1 MRQHLAI
8 VAALAA
14 ACGASPTAPA
24 PVAGTAALR
33 VAAPASAAGTAR
45 TGHTATLL
53 EDGRVL
59 LAGGAPGATG
69 ALASVELVEPSSGAV
84 AAAPPLATPRR
95 DHTATVLADGRV
107 LVAGGLDAQGAA
119 LATTELFDHAAG
131 AWRAGPPLAAARAGH
146 SATVLATGEVLV
158 VGGAGAGAA
167 LDSAELLSADASK
180 WSAAGTLKVART
192 RHGAALL
199 ADGSVLVVGGEGA
212 SGALATT
219 ERWDP
224 SGQAFAPDAALAAA
238 RAAPALLRLADG
250 SVLAAG
256 GEGASGPLASVE
268 RWTEAGGWATTDPL
282 ASARS
287 DAAAVLL
294 PSGRALVVGGRGPL
308 GELATTERY
317 DPAGGA
323 WSTGPAL
330 ASARAGHS
338 ATPLGTG
345 RVLVA
350 GGALSGAALG
360 AVEALDVSAPTWD
373 PAGSTG
379 VARRGQ
385 TATPLPDGRILV
397 AGGVD
402 GLGGFLADARLY
414 DPAAGTWIPTANMLT
429 ARTGHT
435 ATLLDTGEVL
445 VAGGNV
451 GPGTPLGAAEL
462 YAPSTGTWRAT
473 GPLRLARSAHTAVL
487 LPSGAVLVAGGLVT
501 KTVTRNGATTTTVA
515 VTAAAETYDPDAGT
529 FADARPLAVAR
540 AHHTASLLPG
550 GDVSVAGGEDADG
563 APTTSC
569 ERWTSASWAWSAD
582 GALATARTRHAATVL
597 EDGRVLVSGGLG
609 AAGPLTTTELRT
621 AAGAWSAGP
630 ALLEGRAEHAAL
642 LLPSG
647 EVLVAGGRADAPL
660 ATAERWSPTATGFS
674 ATPALAHARAELSP
688 APLPDGDALAV
699 GGDAAGLTHE
709 AERLDAGL
717 ATSAVLAPA
726 LGGGLTSRTPGTPLE
741 LTGARLAGGPAAT
754 GGPRAAAASRPVLR
768 LEGLSG
774 PVGHAH
780 VESATGERLVASVPA
795 ATVPGWYALR
805 PVASGAAGEARW
817 LLVVDTMK
825 IRPRAPSVPPKASLS
840 FEALGAYGYVW
851 SLETDASGATLDPD
865 TGAYTAGS
873 KGGVVDV
880 VKVQDPLGHATTA
893 QVAVGPSLAIGG
905 NPGGAE
911 PGGQIAFEAT
921 GGSGEG
927 YAWEIVPGGSNSTLD
942 PDTGLYTAGDVRNAA
957 DLVRVTDSL
966 GNVAEVIVYVWP
978 EWKAGGAGGCSCGS
992 GSLSGSPLAV
1002 LLVGLALSRL
1012 RARRRAPVRV
1022 LLALVAGVLATPA
1035 SAQEASTSIVIER
1048 FEPLGGVRD
1057 VLSVG
1062 SPEVPGHLE
1071 RGAGLYLSYAA
1082 QPFRIEASG
1091 AGGAPLTFAVV
1102 DRQATLTAG
1111 ASVGLFGFAELA
1123 VVGSGALAQT
1133 VGHAPNVPATLQPTI
1148 ASSGLSDL
1156 RVIPKLR
1163 LGALGPLQAGVAL
1176 PMSFPTGDRTS
1187 FLGAGAATW
1196 APRLDLEVALRKV
1209 RLLANAGYA
1218 VRPARKVLDTTVGS
1232 AVTYGLAAEL
1242 PLGRWAV
1249 QGSLIGERGA
1259 SAATSPLEAVLG
1271 VRWQG
1276 PGGLAVTVG
1285 GGSGVS
1291 SGVGTPVWRGFL
1303 ALTYSSLAPVRLE
1316 PPAAAEPPPVPLAAA
1331 EEPKPPAAQGRR
1343 APTAVPLPPP
1353 PIMAIDARIY
1363 FGVNET
1369 EVNARFQDEIERVAA
1384 EVKENPK
1391 PVKIVVEG
1399 HADEVGNP
1407 KHNLTL
1413 SEQRAE
1419 KVRAALEAAGVPPDR
1434 LRAVGFGDTRPAMP
1448 GHHGMNRRVE
1458 LRIE

>member
-1 MRQHLAI
+1 MRQHF
-8 VAALAA
+8 ALAA
-14 ACGASPTAPA
+14 ALVALACGARPPSPGPL
-24 PVAGTAALR
+24 AAS
-33 VAAPASAAGTAR
+33 ADAASAAGTAR

-53 EDGRVL
+53 EDGRLL

-84 AAAPPLATPRR
+84 AAAPPLATARR
-95 DHTATVLADGRV
+95 DHTATLLADGRV
-107 LVAGGLDAQGAA
+107 LVAGGVDAQGLA
-119 LATTELFDHAAG
+119 LATTELFDPVAG
-131 AWRAGPPLAAARAGH
+131 AWRAGPPLATARAGH
-146 SATVLATGEVLV
+146 SATVLPTGEVLV
-158 VGGAGAGAA
+158 AGGAGAGAA
-167 LDSAELLSADASK
+167 LDSAELLTADASK
-180 WSAAGTLKVART
+180 WSGAGTLKAART

-199 ADGSVLVVGGEGA
+199 GDGTVLVVGGEGA
-212 SGALATT
+212 AGALATT

-224 SGQAFAPDAALAAA
+224 AAHTFAPDAALTAA
-238 RAAPALLRLADG
+238 RAAAAVLRLADG

-256 GEGASGPLASVE
+256 GEAAAGALASVE
-268 RWTEAGGWATTDPL
+268 RWTSSGGWAVTDPL
-282 ASARS
+282 ATARS

-294 PSGRALVVGGRGPL
+294 PSGRALVAGGRGPL

-317 DPAGGA
+317 DPAGGG
-323 WSTGPAL
+323 WSAGPAL

-350 GGALSGAALG
+350 GGALSGAALA
-360 AVEALDVSAPTWD
+360 AVEALDVSAPAWSL
-373 PAGSTG
+373 AGGTG

-402 GLGGFLADARLY
+402 GLGGFLADAQLY
-414 DPAAGTWIPTANMLT
+414 DPAAGTWTPTGDMLT

-445 VAGGNV
+445 VVGGNV
-451 GPGTPLGAAEL
+451 GPGTPLVAAER
-462 YAPSTGTWRAT
+462 YTPATGTWRAT

-487 LPSGAVLVAGGLVT
+487 LPSGAVLVAGGVVTRLVT
-501 KTVTRNGATTTTVA
+501 KNGATTTTVG

-550 GDVSVAGGEDADG
+550 GDVAVAGGEDAEG
-563 APTTSC
+563 APLAAC
-569 ERWTSASWAWSAD
+569 ERWSSAAWAWSAD

-597 EDGRVLVSGGLG
+597 EDGRLLVTGGQGPAGVL
-609 AAGPLTTTELRT
+609 ATTELRT
-621 AAGAWSAGP
+621 AGAWSSGP
-630 ALLEGRAEHAAL
+630 ALLEARTDHAAL

-647 EVLVAGGRADAPL
+647 EVLVAGGRAAAPL
-660 ATAERWSPTATGFS
+660 ASAERWVPSAAGFS
-674 ATPALAHARAELSP
+674 ALPALAHARADLSL

-699 GGDAAGLTHE
+699 GGDTTGLSHE
-709 AERLDAGL
+709 AERFDAGL
-717 ATSAVLAPA
+717 ATSAALAPA
-726 LGGGLTSRTPGTPLE
+726 LDASLPARTPGTPLE

-780 VESATGERLVASVPA
+780 VEVATGEEVVASVPA
-795 ATVPGWYALR
+795 VTVPGWYALR
-805 PVASGAAGEARW
+805 PVASGAAGHARW
-817 LLVVDTMK
+817 LLVVDRVK
-825 IRPRAPSVPPKASLS
+825 IRPRAPSVAPKATLS
-840 FEALGAYGYVW
+840 FEALGAYGYAW

-880 VKVQDPLGHATTA
+880 VKVQDPLGHSTTA
-893 QVAVGPSLAIGG
+893 QVSVGPSLAIGG

-927 YAWEIVPGGSNSTLD
+927 YAWTIVPGGSNSTLD

-978 EWKAGGAGGCSCGS
+978 EWKAGAAGGCSCGS
-992 GSLSGSPLAV
+992 GSLSGSPLAI
-1002 LLVGLALSRL
+1002 LLAGLALSRL
-1012 RARRRAPVRV
+1012 RARRRAPVGV
-1022 LLALVAGVLATPA
+1022 ALALVAGLLAAPA
-1035 SAQEASTSIVIER
+1035 SAQEASTAIVIER
-1048 FEPLGGVRD
+1048 FEPLGGARD

-1062 SPEVPGHLE
+1062 SPDVPGHLE
-1071 RGAGLYLSYAA
+1071 RGAGIFLSYASK
-1082 QPFRIEASG
+1082 PLRIEATG
-1091 AGGAPLTFAVV
+1091 MGGAPLTFAIV

-1111 ASVGLFGFAELA
+1111 ASVGLFGVAELA

-1133 VGHAPNVPATLQPTI
+1133 AGRAPNVPATLQPTI
-1148 ASSGLSDL
+1148 ASSGLSDV

-1176 PMSFPTGDRTS
+1176 PVSFPTGDRTS

-1196 APRLDLEVALRKV
+1196 APRLDLELALWRV

-1242 PLGRWAV
+1242 PFGRWAA
-1249 QGSLIGERGA
+1249 QGSVIGERGA
-1259 SAATSPLEAVLG
+1259 SAATSPLEALLA

-1276 PGGLAVTVG
+1276 PRGLAVTVG
-1285 GGSGVS
+1285 GGAGVS
-1291 SGVGTPVWRGFL
+1291 TAVGTPVWRGFL

-1316 PPAAAEPPPVPLAAA
+1316 RPAAVEPPPVPLAVA

-1343 APTAVPLPPP
+1343 APAAVPLPPP
-1353 PIMAIDARIY
+1353 PILAIDARIY

-1369 EVNARFQDEIERVAA
+1369 EVSGRFEDEIERVAA

-1391 PVKIVVEG
+1391 PVRIVVEG

-1407 KHNLTL
+1407 RHNQAL

-1419 KVRAALEAAGVPPDR
+1419 RVRAALEAAGVPPER